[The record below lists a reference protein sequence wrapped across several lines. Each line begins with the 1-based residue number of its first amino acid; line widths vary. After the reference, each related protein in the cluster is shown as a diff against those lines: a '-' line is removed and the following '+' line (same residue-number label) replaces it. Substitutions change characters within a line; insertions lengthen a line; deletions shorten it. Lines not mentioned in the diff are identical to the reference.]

1 MVLLTACSNNTPP
14 KELAPD
20 GNIVTKAIT
29 IELNLSQKELNE
41 HLISSKPELDI
52 SNINVSKLESLFI
65 DNLPGYHLQGTYNL
79 KIKLP
84 HQQVTQKKNLFE
96 LYLQRQVEGKTWRL
110 IRRETRD
117 GNEPPQW
124 YSYFVD

>member
-20 GNIVTKAIT
+20 GSIITKAIA
-29 IELNLSQKELNE
+29 IELNLSQKELND
-41 HLISSKPELDI
+41 HLIASKPELDI
-52 SNINVSKLESLFI
+52 SNINVGKLETLYI

-84 HQQVTQKKNLFE
+84 HQEVTQKKNPFE
-96 LYLQRQVEGKTWRL
+96 LYLQRQIEGKTWRL
-110 IRRETRD
+110 IRRESRD
-117 GNEPPQW
+117 QDKSPQW
-124 YSYFVD
+124 FSYLVD